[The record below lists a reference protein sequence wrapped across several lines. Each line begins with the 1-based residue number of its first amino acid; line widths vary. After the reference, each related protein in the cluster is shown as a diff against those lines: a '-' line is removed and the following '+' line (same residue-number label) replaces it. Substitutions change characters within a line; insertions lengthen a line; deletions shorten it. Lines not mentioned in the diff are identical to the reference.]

1 MNNLIVNKYMLKQEI
16 ATFDN
21 GTVLYLAEDISKGV
35 SYFIKVFRGTQNSDP
50 TKLRDY
56 FYAEAKSLA
65 HLNHSN
71 ILQTIDFFEEDGV
84 FYLVQEHFESY
95 RLDEIIAH
103 HEGSKELPTLHV
115 IKQVLKALSF
125 AHSRGVIHRGVSS
138 TNVYVAKNGHVKLDG
153 FGASS
158 PTPVEAG
165 SGANFFAMAAYMSP
179 EQIMNPKAID
189 LRTDVYSVGM
199 LMYQMLTGVPP
210 REAGS
215 TIIKLMRQME
225 EDIPDIREKLPHL
238 DQELAG
244 VIHRAI
250 SRSPDYRF
258 PSCDEFIVALE
269 RYQHRDQLSRK
280 EQQQKIEH
288 KQRRRQLVIRVTA
301 VVAMLVV
308 LTWGTW
314 YLFFAERI
322 ETVLR
327 LQGSNTIGAKLA
339 PALVE
344 EYLKSRG
351 ASKTRRE
358 PGANEEEVRI
368 VGSMGGTKAWAVEIK
383 SHGSGTAYEGL
394 EKSLCDIGMSSRPI
408 KKEESDKLAA
418 LGDMTR
424 YGSEHV
430 IGLDGLAVVVNVAN
444 PLAVA
449 SKDSIAKIFAG
460 EIESWKDVGGNDKA
474 IGLYARD
481 DKSGTYD
488 TFKSLVLDKRKLGKN
503 AKRYEDSSQL
513 SADVS
518 NDPNGIGFIGL
529 PYIKSSKALAISS
542 STANGGIYPNAFTVA
557 REEYPLSRR
566 LYMYVPPKSKKQM
579 VKDFMDFVL
588 SDDGQDVVEKT
599 GFVSLAVRSETPVL
613 PSNTPPEFKS
623 LVDGAER
630 LSLSFR
636 FRPDTFSFDNRS
648 RRDFDRLIHA
658 LERKDLQGRKVML
671 FGFSDASEGKK
682 AKDVSEQW
690 TKLVSGELTAR
701 GIRPAT
707 ELGMGASMPVA
718 EGGTKDGKTRNNRV
732 EVWLVK
738 R

>member
-1 MNNLIVNKYMLKQEI
+1 
-16 ATFDN
+16 
-21 GTVLYLAEDISKGV
+21 
-35 SYFIKVFRGTQNSDP
+35 
-50 TKLRDY
+50 
-56 FYAEAKSLA
+56 
-65 HLNHSN
+65 
-71 ILQTIDFFEEDGV
+71 
-84 FYLVQEHFESY
+84 
-95 RLDEIIAH
+95 
-103 HEGSKELPTLHV
+103 
-115 IKQVLKALSF
+115 
-125 AHSRGVIHRGVSS
+125 
-138 TNVYVAKNGHVKLDG
+138 
-153 FGASS
+153 
-158 PTPVEAG
+158 
-165 SGANFFAMAAYMSP
+165 
-179 EQIMNPKAID
+179 
-189 LRTDVYSVGM
+189 
-199 LMYQMLTGVPP
+199 
-210 REAGS
+210 
-215 TIIKLMRQME
+215 
-225 EDIPDIREKLPHL
+225 
-238 DQELAG
+238 
-244 VIHRAI
+244 
-250 SRSPDYRF
+250 
-258 PSCDEFIVALE
+258 
-269 RYQHRDQLSRK
+269 
-280 EQQQKIEH
+280 
-288 KQRRRQLVIRVTA
+288 
-301 VVAMLVV
+301 
-308 LTWGTW
+308 
-314 YLFFAERI
+314 
-322 ETVLR
+322 
-327 LQGSNTIGAKLA
+327 
-339 PALVE
+339 
-344 EYLKSRG
+344 
-351 ASKTRRE
+351 
-358 PGANEEEVRI
+358 
-368 VGSMGGTKAWAVEIK
+368 
-383 SHGSGTAYEGL
+383 
-394 EKSLCDIGMSSRPI
+394 
-408 KKEESDKLAA
+408 
-418 LGDMTR
+418 MTR